1 MSEEQVSGKSMN
13 GESAAG
19 AARGLWF
26 TLTVDGVC
34 ELARDASQ
42 VEALVKVTA
51 QRSEHGAAP
60 AGAAAEII
68 IMDSSGSMRRGGM
81 LQEAKRAVA
90 AAIEALAEDTYFAV
104 IAGSHVAEQVYP
116 PRGLVPATAR
126 AKDEAVARLS
136 NRAAVGGTA
145 MGAWLTL
152 ADSLFGTV
160 PDAIRHAVLYT
171 DGINEHET
179 PEDLRAALRACRD
192 HFACDVR
199 GVGVDWDGREVQQIA
214 DALQGQVAAIT
225 EIADLTRD
233 LEDLMEQ
240 AQRLV
245 VRQAFLRLTLDRRF
259 RVSSVRQTW
268 PTENDLT
275 DRCVPDDGG
284 IMDIPLLAWA
294 EESREYLIIADTEPG
309 TLPYDEVRVARVD
322 VLAQRDDA
330 SPPASCAS
338 PAAVIVRRL
347 RSDRPPT
354 IPKSVALAADTTRLS
369 AVELAGAE
377 ALRRGDQDAGLRDLS
392 AAVGI
397 ACRASALDHLDRLR
411 EVVTIDEY
419 WNVRLRSPID
429 PAALQRLVAG
439 ARNHRT
445 VRTAAAPPQPSRP
458 AAPGQRSEAGPPPAD
473 PATESESGPPAP
485 DGTGLVRRRCP
496 AGHETV
502 AAEVRFCG
510 TSGCFHEFRPDPL
523 AADLGSAR

>member
-1 MSEEQVSGKSMN
+1 MN
-13 GESAAG
+13 GESARD

-26 TLTVDGVC
+26 GLTVDGVG

-42 VEALVKVTA
+42 VEALVTVTA
-51 QRSEHGAAP
+51 QWSEHGAAP

-68 IMDSSGSMRRGGM
+68 IMDSSGSMHRNGM

-90 AAIEALAEDTYFAV
+90 AALDVLAEDTYFAV
-104 IAGSHVAEQVYP
+104 IAGSHIADQVYP
-116 PRGLVPATAR
+116 PRGLVPASSR
-126 AKDEAVARLS
+126 AKGEAMAQLS

-171 DGINEHET
+171 DGFNEHET
-179 PEDLRAALRACRD
+179 PEELRTALRGCRD
-192 HFACDVR
+192 HFVCDVR

-225 EIADLTRD
+225 DIADLRQDFTG
-233 LEDLMEQ
+233 LMEQ

-245 VRQAFLRLTLDRRF
+245 VREAFLRLTLDRRF

-284 IMDIPLLAWA
+284 IVDVPLLAWA
-294 EESREYLIIADTEPG
+294 EESREYLIVADTDPG

-322 VLAQRDDA
+322 VLARRDDA
-330 SPPASCAS
+330 SAPAPCAS
-338 PAAVIVRRL
+338 PAAVTVRRL
-347 RSDRPPT
+347 RSDSPMS
-354 IPKSVALAADTTRLS
+354 IPAGVTRAADSTRLS
-369 AVELAGAE
+369 AAELAGAD
-377 ALRRGDQDAGLRDLS
+377 ALERGDRDAGLRELT
-392 AAVGI
+392 AAVAI
-397 ACRASALDHLDRLR
+397 ASRIGATDHLDRLR
-411 EVVTIDEY
+411 GVVTIDEY
-419 WNVRLRSPID
+419 QDVHLRSPID
-429 PAALQRLVAG
+429 RAAVLRLVAG

-445 VRTAAAPPQPSRP
+445 VRPPQPSSLAAAGQQHGNDQPP
-458 AAPGQRSEAGPPPAD
+458 AYAPGAIVPVAPEAAQPD
-473 PATESESGPPAP
+473 LSGP
-485 DGTGLVRRRCP
+485 GVVRRRCP

-502 AAEVRFCG
+502 GSVVRFCEVR
-510 TSGCFHEFRPDPL
+510 GCDHVFSLGPL
-523 AADLGSAR
+523 ANDLGSTG